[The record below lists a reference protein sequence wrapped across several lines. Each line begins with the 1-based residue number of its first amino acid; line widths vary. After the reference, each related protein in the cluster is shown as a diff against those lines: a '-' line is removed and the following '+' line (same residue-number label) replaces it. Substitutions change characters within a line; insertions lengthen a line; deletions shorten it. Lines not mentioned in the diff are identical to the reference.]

1 MIAEILEGSQVM
13 LLGVE
18 EEGEAEKEEWGEEG
32 REGEE

>member
-13 LLGVE
+13 LWGVE
-18 EEGEAEKEEWGEEG
+18 EEKEEWGEEG

>member
-13 LLGVE
+13 LWGVE
-18 EEGEAEKEEWGEEG
+18 EEEEKEEGGEEG

>member
-13 LLGVE
+13 LFGVE
-18 EEGEAEKEEWGEEG
+18 EEEGEENEECGEEG